1 MGETSPAAPTGAGRV
16 YASRALRAF
25 CDGFTAILLPLYL
38 FDLGFDATIVGVLS
52 TVTLLG
58 SAALT
63 ISVGLY
69 AYRYALRTMLL
80 AAALLMAATGLAF
93 GFVESLLP
101 LFVIAAVGTL
111 NPSSGDVSVFVP
123 LEHSVLARLAPAAR
137 RTLIFAIYSAVGTG
151 AAALGALSVG
161 LLDHLPSGL
170 DRRAAIQAY
179 FLVYGAAGL
188 VVMLLYHGLPQEAAQ
203 AHGEAPRGALSE
215 SRGHVLRLAALFSV
229 DAFGGG
235 FILNTLLATW
245 LFARF
250 GLSPGE
256 AGAIFFVTGLCSAVS
271 YFIAT
276 WIAARIGLINT
287 MVFTHLPSSILLGLA
302 PFAPDAEW
310 AVAALVARSLL
321 SQMDVPTRTS
331 YVMATVTPDERPA
344 ASSFTMVPRSLAGAL
359 SPAISGWLLTLSP
372 FGWPLVI
379 GGGLKIAY
387 DLGLLAMFARV
398 RPPEEQPEAQK
409 HKAGPG

>member
-1 MGETSPAAPTGAGRV
+1 MGETSPGAPTRGAGRV

-38 FDLGFDATIVGVLS
+38 FDLGFDATVVGVLS

-63 ISVGLY
+63 IAVGLY
-69 AYRYALRTMLL
+69 AHRYALRTMLL
-80 AAALLMAATGLAF
+80 GAALLMAATGLAF

-101 LFVIAAVGTL
+101 LFVVAAVGTL

-123 LEHSVLARLAPAAR
+123 LEHSLLARLAPASR

-161 LLDHLPSGL
+161 LLDHLPAGL
-170 DRRAAIQAY
+170 DRRAAIQVY

-188 VVMLLYHGLPQEAAQ
+188 IVMLLYRGLPQEAAE
-203 AHGEAPRGALSE
+203 AHGDAPKGALNE

-235 FILNTLLATW
+235 FILNALLAVW
-245 LFARF
+245 LFSRF
-250 GLSPGE
+250 GLSPSE

-276 WIAARIGLINT
+276 WIAGRIGLLNT
-287 MVFTHLPSSILLGLA
+287 MVFTHLPASILLMLTPLA
-302 PFAPDAEW
+302 PDVGW

-331 YVMATVTPDERPA
+331 YVMATVTPAERPA
-344 ASSFTMVPRSLAGAL
+344 ASSFTNVPRSLASAL
-359 SPAISGWLLTLSP
+359 APAIGGWMLSLSP
-372 FGWPLVI
+372 FGWPLIV
-379 GGGLKIAY
+379 GGALKLGY
-387 DLGLLAMFARV
+387 DLALLAMFSRV
-398 RPPEEQPEAQK
+398 RPPEEQRP
-409 HKAGPG
+409 